1 MRKKHGSVPKIHT
14 CSGPD
19 SHNEQKHWHP
29 RCHYKTELRF
39 HLRGYE
45 QPHSTGERPAEQQKT
60 DERLVVAR
68 PNSGDDDDFCSGGP
82 NSSSDDLRA
91 DAAVRRP
98 PPVPKLERQGR
109 AEGRRVGGRSTGG
122 AGKLVGGGT
131 SSSCHGGRR
140 HRERLRSR
148 SAQRAGHGA
157 AVSATDDSR
166 PSPRS
171 LREGAG
177 HRPRRGRPQLGT
189 LPSPALVMK
198 ILEAE
203 GGAEA
208 AARLAFP
215 HHQTGGHHLG

>member
-29 RCHYKTELRF
+29 RCHYKR
-39 HLRGYE
+39 
-45 QPHSTGERPAEQQKT
+45 
-60 DERLVVAR
+60 
-68 PNSGDDDDFCSGGP
+68 NSGSTSAGTNNPTRRGRVLRSNRRPTNGLSSPAPVVDFCSEGP
-82 NSSSDDLRA
+82 NSSSDDHRA

-109 AEGRRVGGRSTGG
+109 AEGRRVGGRSAGG

-131 SSSCHGGRR
+131 SSSCRGGRR

-148 SAQRAGHGA
+148 LAQRAGHGA

-215 HHQTGGHHLG
+215 HHRTGGHHLG